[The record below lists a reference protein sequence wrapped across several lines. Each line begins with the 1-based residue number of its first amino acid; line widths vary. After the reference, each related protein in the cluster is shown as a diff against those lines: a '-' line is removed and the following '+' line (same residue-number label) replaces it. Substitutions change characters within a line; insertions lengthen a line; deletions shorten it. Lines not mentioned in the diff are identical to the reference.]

1 MKPRG
6 PTRASITR
14 EKGAEIMKSSL
25 ALTAVRMA
33 WSVITVGQRLVRA
46 AERLEE
52 RAGEPYTVPCNIA
65 WRLMTLGE
73 RVEDLGEALE
83 ARADLWARRAGCD
96 VDLVLARL
104 A

>member
-1 MKPRG
+1 
-6 PTRASITR
+6 
-14 EKGAEIMKSSL
+14 MKSSL

-33 WSVITVGQRLVRA
+33 WSVITIGQRLVRA

-52 RAGEPYTVPCNIA
+52 RAGEPYTVLCSVA

-73 RVEDLGEALE
+73 RVEALGEALE

-96 VDLVLARL
+96 MESLLAARS